1 MTEEQKRFKIL
12 KRTSYE
18 EQISQENKKATESTF
33 LFGFSAAT
41 AIILFFSAATQQNIV
56 AAIKLVDVG
65 LGLLNTGFG
74 IYHLKDLIQAIC
86 KKTMLQGK
94 IEDINTELESPKNE
108 KTKSRGM
115 KIW

>member
-18 EQISQENKKATESTF
+18 EQISQENKEATKKTF
-33 LFGFSAAT
+33 LFGFSAAA
-41 AIILFFSAATQQNIV
+41 AILIFSAAAQQNID
-56 AAIKLVDVG
+56 AATKLVDVG

-74 IYHLKDLIQAIC
+74 VYHLKGLIQAIG

-94 IEDINTELESPKNE
+94 IEDINTELESPENE
-108 KTKSRGM
+108 ESRGM
-115 KIW
+115 RR

>member
-1 MTEEQKRFKIL
+1 MTEEKKRFKIL

-18 EQISQENKKATESTF
+18 EQISQENKEATESTF
-33 LFGFSAAT
+33 HFGFSAAT
-41 AIILFFSAATQQNIV
+41 AIVLFFSAAQQNIV

-108 KTKSRGM
+108 ETKSRGM
-115 KIW
+115 KR